1 MTVENKDV
9 VFMPKEEEIFRE
21 IWDNLSRIDVSGF
34 TEDRGGLSYLSW
46 ASAWTVLMNNYP
58 GAQFRFIGG
67 EIASDCHFYPDDTA
81 SVECII
87 SIRGVHRS
95 MWLPVMDFR
104 HNAVKNPSARQISDS
119 KMRCLTKCM
128 ALFGLGMHVFR
139 GEDLPPG
146 EGIEEVKKSPKES
159 VKTKKK
165 SAKKKASSDEK
176 HPIVIT
182 TRELLVEAA
191 ESGRELVDVWNDNAE
206 TMKKLKEENPEV
218 YAEVVELFKTK
229 RDELAE
235 GINDGK

>member
-1 MTVENKDV
+1 MTIEDKD
-9 VFMPKEEEIFRE
+9 KEEEIFKD
-21 IWDNLSRIDVSGF
+21 IWDNLSQIDVSDF

-58 GAQFRFIGG
+58 GAQFRFIGS
-67 EIASDCHFYPDDTA
+67 EVASDCHFYPDETT

-104 HNAVKNPSARQISDS
+104 HNAIKNPSSRQISDS

-139 GEDLPPG
+139 GEDLPPQ
-146 EGIEEVKKSPKES
+146 EEKPAPKKKSPK
-159 VKTKKK
+159 KKDAKK
-165 SAKKKASSDEK
+165 SGEHAV
-176 HPIVIT
+176 VIA
-182 TRELLVEAA
+182 TRALLVEAV
-191 ESGRELVDVWNDNAE
+191 EGGKELVDVWSANAE
-206 TMKKLKEENPEV
+206 AMKKLKEENPEA
-218 YAEVVELFKTK
+218 YADVVELFKTK

-235 GINDGK
+235 GNGNGKSSS